1 MAPRDLFDTEL
12 PPTFNLL
19 KKKKKKCSDYVAPK
33 NEACPCYCQQEQE
46 PECLPLHQFLG
57 PDSHRM
63 MWIRTSSSCIR
74 NGCVTGEDS
83 SSLRNQILSLG
94 ISLAELCS
102 RRIHLLHWMVK
113 NLPFAP
119 ERHTVS
125 IFQCCSL
132 KKHPWRNDLEQK
144 KRMSL
149 VTKCAEKQ

>member
-19 KKKKKKCSDYVAPK
+19 KKKKKVQWLHSTTEWGMPVLLPA
-33 NEACPCYCQQEQE
+33 EQE
-46 PECLPLHQFLG
+46 PEYLPLHQLLS

-63 MWIRTSSSCIR
+63 MWIRTSSPCIR
-74 NGCVTGEDS
+74 NGCVAGEDS

-94 ISLAELCS
+94 ISLAELCP

-132 KKHPWRNDLEQK
+132 KKHSWRNDLEQK